1 MDREIRYT
9 VVRHDNRGTP
19 VFSVMR
25 GCIVLIR
32 YADQDT
38 AYTVRD
44 HLEAHS
50 AGEYRGVTYSAFM
63 DPAD

>member
-1 MDREIRYT
+1 MDRGVRYT
-9 VVRHDNRGTP
+9 VVQHDNRGTP

-38 AYTVRD
+38 AYAVRD
-44 HLEAHS
+44 HLGAHS
-50 AGEYRGVTYSAFM
+50 TGEYHGVIHSHFM
-63 DPAD
+63 DR